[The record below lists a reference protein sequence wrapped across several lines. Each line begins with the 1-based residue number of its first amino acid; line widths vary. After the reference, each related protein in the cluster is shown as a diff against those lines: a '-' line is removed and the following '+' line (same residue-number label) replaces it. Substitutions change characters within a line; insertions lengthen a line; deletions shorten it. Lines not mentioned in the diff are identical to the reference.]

1 MKVTDNTS
9 SIEEVLP
16 GYVVDWSPTKKPGI
30 ENVFAE
36 SGVDERYFS
45 TEESS
50 FFFERSTQWIYWL
63 LREKIARN
71 ANGTPLVPMRVGGTA
86 GRRRFTLTNL
96 TDIAESAYQRG
107 NLREDE
113 VHRALKRMLYVR
125 EGLELPEI
133 AELMPWP
140 KDKLAKLIRAKEVQ
154 GIEDLPMLKRQM
166 MVKHT
171 DLVKALR
178 RKPAK

>member
-1 MKVTDNTS
+1 MTTDN
-9 SIEEVLP
+9 IEVLP
-16 GYVVDWSPTKKPGI
+16 GYTVDWTPTKKPL

-36 SGVDERYFS
+36 SGMEERYFS

-63 LREKIARN
+63 LREQIARN
-71 ANGTPLVPMRVGGTA
+71 ADGTPLVPMRVGGVA

-96 TDIAESAYQRG
+96 NDISESAYQRG

-113 VHRALKRMLYVR
+113 THRALKRMLYVR

-140 KDKLAKLIRAKEVQ
+140 KDKLGKLTRSKDIS

-166 MVKHT
+166 LVKHT

-178 RKPAK
+178 HKGK